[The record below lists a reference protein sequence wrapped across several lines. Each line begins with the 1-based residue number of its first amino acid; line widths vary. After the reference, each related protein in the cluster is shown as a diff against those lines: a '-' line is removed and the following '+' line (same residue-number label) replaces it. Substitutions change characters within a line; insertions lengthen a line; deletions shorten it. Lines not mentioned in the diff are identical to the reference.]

1 MTYLLRSF
9 ARKEQA
15 SSLPVYD
22 AGSLPRNGFG
32 GLSGAEAMRR
42 FSTSPGGETSFMVGS
57 APNAKAVSPKTNFSI
72 NQTKKT
78 SSSALKP
85 SVTGAP
91 SKTTGSTKY
100 RGVRQR
106 PWGKYAAE
114 IRDPT
119 RGSRVWL
126 GTYDS
131 AEEAAMAYDQAAR
144 EIRGPSA
151 ICNFPVGSAPPTV
164 GAGEYMKQGLAHR
177 RPTSSSEEE
186 NNGESFRVGS
196 VDQALA
202 KEAELLLWLS
212 GNGPE

>member
-1 MTYLLRSF
+1 
-9 ARKEQA
+9 
-15 SSLPVYD
+15 
-22 AGSLPRNGFG
+22 
-32 GLSGAEAMRR
+32 
-42 FSTSPGGETSFMVGS
+42 MVGS

-91 SKTTGSTKY
+91 TKTTGSTKY

-186 NNGESFRVGS
+186 NNGESFQVGS

>member
-1 MTYLLRSF
+1 MER
-9 ARKEQA
+9 QA
-15 SSLPVYD
+15 TSVPVYD
-22 AGSLPRNGFG
+22 GGSLPKNGFG
-32 GLSGAEAMRR
+32 SISHLEAMRR
-42 FSTSPGGETSFMVGS
+42 FSSSPNGESSPFLVGS
-57 APNAKAVSPKTNFSI
+57 APNAKTVSPKTNFNI

-85 SVTGAP
+85 SVTNASP
-91 SKTTGSTKY
+91 KTTGSTKY

-151 ICNFPVGSAPPTV
+151 ICNFPVGSAPPAV

-177 RPTSSSEEE
+177 RPTSSSDEE
-186 NNGESFRVGS
+186 NNSENVHVGS

-212 GNGPE
+212 NNGPE